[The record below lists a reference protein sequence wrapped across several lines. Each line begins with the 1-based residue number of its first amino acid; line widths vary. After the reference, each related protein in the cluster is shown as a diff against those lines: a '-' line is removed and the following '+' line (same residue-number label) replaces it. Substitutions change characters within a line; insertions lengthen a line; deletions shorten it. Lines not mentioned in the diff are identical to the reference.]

1 MNRDKGYFIGSLLI
15 LSGTVLLGLMHLAI
29 ATYISNISG
38 WAGSPGRFAIVLTE
52 TMGWVPYILSI
63 LQIIIGSN
71 LVWISLSN
79 QKQSE

>member
-1 MNRDKGYFIGSLLI
+1 MHKDKGYFIGSLLI

-29 ATYISNISG
+29 ATYIPNISG
-38 WAGSPGRFAIVLTE
+38 WASPPGKFAVVLTE
-52 TMGWVPYILSI
+52 IMGWVPYVLSI

-79 QKQSE
+79 QKQSQ